1 LELSKFGEKFTKD
14 AGILQ
19 LMDDLGDALS
29 VHKDILM
36 LGGGNPGRIP
46 QVEDI
51 LRRNLLQLVKDKD
64 AWHKLIGIY
73 DPPRGNVETISSL
86 VSFFN
91 NNFGW
96 KLKNENICLTN
107 GTQTA
112 FFMLFNMLAGEY
124 KDSSTKKIQFPL
136 SPEYIG
142 YTDIGITGDIFVSL
156 KPKIEFLEGNFF
168 KYHIDFDNLK
178 ISDQAAAICV
188 SRPTNPTGNVLTDSE
203 IDKLNTLSVEH
214 NIPLIID
221 NAYGI
226 PFPNIVYQD
235 ITPFW
240 NENTIIC
247 MSLSKFGI
255 PGART
260 GIIIAQEEII
270 QALSKINAII
280 SLATGNFGGIL
291 ASNLI
296 NSGEIYTI
304 SKNIIRPFYQEKA
317 KKAVEW
323 IKDELK
329 GYPYYIHK
337 PEGAM
342 FLWLWFKGLPISNK
356 ELYQRLKKKG
366 VLVVSGHYF
375 FPGLEEPWQHKNECI
390 RITYSQDD
398 KTVFRGIKIIAEE
411 VKQYLRKI

>member
-203 IDKLNTLSVEH
+203 IEKLNTLSIEH
-214 NIPLIID
+214 SIPLIID

-247 MSLSKFGI
+247 MTLSKFGI

-260 GIIIAQEEII
+260 GIIIAREEII

-296 NSGEIYTI
+296 KSGEIYTI